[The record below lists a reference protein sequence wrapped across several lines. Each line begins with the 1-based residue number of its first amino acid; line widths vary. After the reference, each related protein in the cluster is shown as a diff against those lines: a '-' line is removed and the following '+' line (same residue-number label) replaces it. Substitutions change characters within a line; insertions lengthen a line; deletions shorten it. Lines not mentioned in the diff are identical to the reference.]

1 VTTQSR
7 IGVFVDEDGR
17 VWGVPREDRRN
28 RSTVRLLLALSRKR
42 RLRVRPAYVA
52 YELLRNAVARL
63 HASDFRTRDFGSDL
77 FLPHPFAIVVHAR
90 AVIGDRVTI
99 FQGVTLGE
107 SGTRP
112 GAPTIG
118 DDVVIGAGAALLGP
132 ITVGDGAVV
141 GANAVVT
148 VDVPAGGLAVGNPAQ
163 IIPG

>member
-7 IGVFVDEDGR
+7 IGVFVDENGQ
-17 VWGVPREDRRN
+17 VWGVPPEDRRN
-28 RSTVRLLLALSRKR
+28 RLTVRLLLALSRKR
-42 RLRVRPAYVA
+42 RLRIRPAYVA
-52 YELLRNAVARL
+52 YELLRNGVARL
-63 HASDFRTRDFGSDL
+63 HASDFRCRTFGSDL
-77 FLPHPFAIVVHAR
+77 FLPHPFAMVVHAR

-107 SGTRP
+107 TGTGP

-118 DDVVIGAGAALLGP
+118 DDVVIGAGAVVLGP
-132 ITVGDGAVV
+132 ITIDDGAVI

-163 IIPG
+163 IISG